1 MLITGVGPAL
11 IRGGG
16 RVLTPGTRPRN
27 RPAPARRPTSMRPH
41 ALALVLALAVAVV
54 LGAAACSDDDG
65 SAGPAVGPDGPAPGG
80 GAGVAAE
87 VELTRSGGC
96 GEAFLWAATE
106 DGTTV
111 VTVGVE
117 SERYSTMD
125 PVVVDVDLSDP
136 DVDGELLRGDGDL
149 TRNLCVDVLDEE
161 AEPDEVVPLIEGTG
175 ELVVGTIPT
184 DVSAC
189 GNVTGTLELD
199 GVVAED
205 GTELGPVTAE
215 TDEIGCFAG

>member
-1 MLITGVGPAL
+1 M
-11 IRGGG
+11 
-16 RVLTPGTRPRN
+16 LTPGTRPRN
-27 RPAPARRPTSMRPH
+27 RPAPARRPTPMRPH
-41 ALALVLALAVAVV
+41 ALALSLALAVAVV

-65 SAGPAVGPDGPAPGG
+65 SAGPAVGPDGPPPGG
-80 GAGVAAE
+80 EPG

-96 GEAFLWAATE
+96 GEAFLWAGTE

-161 AEPDEVVPLIEGTG
+161 AEPDEVVPLTGGTG

-215 TDEIGCFAG
+215 TDDIGCFAG